1 MTYHKI
7 NSIVAVSR
15 NGWITLGIV
24 DARTEIQR
32 SRVGTSVTYDV
43 WLLDDSILTFPE
55 EYVTSYEVMTYVYVP
70 QHALFTPLY
79 EALSKELENRKNQ
92 KDASETE
99 NS

>member
-15 NGWITLGIV
+15 NGWITLGIIE
-24 DARTEIQR
+24 ARTEIQ
-32 SRVGTSVTYDV
+32 SKVGTSVTYDV

-55 EYVTSYEVMTYVYVP
+55 EYVTSYEVMAYVP
-70 QHALFTPLY
+70 QHALFAPLY
-79 EALSKELENRKNQ
+79 KALSKELEKRENQ
-92 KDASETE
+92 KDASET

>member
-1 MTYHKI
+1 MNHKI

-15 NGWITLGIV
+15 NGWVTLGLV
-24 DARTEIQR
+24 EARTEIQ

-43 WLLDDSILTFPE
+43 WLLDDGVVTFTE
-55 EYVTSYEVMTYVYVP
+55 EFVTEFDVWAYASH
-70 QHALFTPLY
+70 HALFAPLY
-79 EALSKELENRKNQ
+79 NSLSKELEKRENQ

>member
-1 MTYHKI
+1 MTHYEI

-15 NGWITLGIV
+15 NGWVTLGLV
-24 DARTEIQR
+24 DTRTETQ

-43 WLLDDSILTFPE
+43 WLPDKGVVTFTE
-55 EYVTSYEVMTYVYVP
+55 EFVTEFDAVTYAA
-70 QHALFTPLY
+70 QHALFAPLY
-79 EALSKELENRKNQ
+79 NRLAKELEKRYQ

>member
-7 NSIVAVSR
+7 NSIVAVSK
-15 NGWITLGIV
+15 NGWVSLGLV
-24 DARTEIQR
+24 DARTEKQQN
-32 SRVGTSVTYDV
+32 RVGTSVTYDV

-55 EYVTSYEVMTYVYVP
+55 EYVTSYEVMAYVP
-70 QHALFTPLY
+70 QHALFAPIY
-79 EALSKELENRKNQ
+79 EALLEKRENQ

>member
-7 NSIVAVSR
+7 NSIVAVGR
-15 NGWITLGIV
+15 NGWVTLGLV
-24 DARTEIQR
+24 NTRTEIQ

-43 WLLDDSILTFPE
+43 WLLDGSVVTFTE
-55 EYVTSYEVMTYVYVP
+55 EFVTEFDVVMYAS
-70 QHALFTPLY
+70 QHALFAPLY
-79 EALSKELENRKNQ
+79 NSLSKELEKRENQ

>member
-1 MTYHKI
+1 MSYHKI

-15 NGWITLGIV
+15 NGWVTLGLV
-24 DARTEIQR
+24 DARTERQ

-43 WLLDDSILTFPE
+43 WLLNDDVVTFTE
-55 EYVTSYEVMTYVYVP
+55 EFVTGFDVMTYAP
-70 QHALFTPLY
+70 QHALFAPLY
-79 EALSKELENRKNQ
+79 NSLFKELEKRENQ

>member
-1 MTYHKI
+1 MTYHNI

-24 DARTEIQR
+24 NTRTEIQ
-32 SRVGTSVTYDV
+32 SRVGTSVAYEV
-43 WLLDDSILTFPE
+43 WLLDGSVVTFPE
-55 EYVTSYEVMTYVYVP
+55 ALVTEFYVMTYAS
-70 QHALFTPLY
+70 QHALFAPLY
-79 EALSKELENRKNQ
+79 DSLSKELKKRENQ